1 MDAADW
7 DATVWDT
14 KYAGQELKWGSPPNQ
29 FVVEFTTSL
38 PPGRA
43 LDLACGEGRNALW
56 LATRGW
62 TVDAVDF
69 SAEGLRKGV
78 AVARTATN
86 AIQSRLRWVRKDV
99 TELIVEPNYDLVLVL
114 YLHLQPGARKQVVDT
129 AISALKPEG
138 ILVICGHD
146 SANLTDGVGGPQ
158 DPQILYTPADL
169 VNDID
174 GRLDVRTAETRR
186 RDLAE
191 GSALDAVVFAR
202 KTDVGSATIPA

>member
-1 MDAADW
+1 MDAAAW
-7 DATVWDT
+7 DA
-14 KYAGQELKWGSPPNQ
+14 KYAGQELKWGFPPNQ
-29 FVVEFTTSL
+29 FVVEFATSL

-69 SAEGLRKGV
+69 SEEGLRKGV
-78 AVARTATN
+78 AVARTATT
-86 AIQSRLRWVRKDV
+86 AIQNRIRWVHRDV

-114 YLHLQPGARKQVVDT
+114 YLHLRPEDRKRTIGT

-138 ILVICGHD
+138 NLVICGHD

-158 DPQILYTPADL
+158 DPEILYIPNDL
-169 VNDID
+169 VADFDSRMTVSI
-174 GRLDVRTAETRR
+174 AETRR
-186 RDLAE
+186 RE
-191 GSALDAVVFAR
+191 TSGGSALDAVVFAQ
-202 KTDVGSATIPA
+202 KPDVGSATLPA